1 MMLTWRVFSDDNVQG
16 ELVTA
21 EKIYINDGN
30 GMIFSVKAVE
40 PEPLPEV
47 TPTVKP
53 KLVKT
58 GKWKPKAPRAAM
70 ITLRAY
76 NAGAWSRVELVP

>member
-21 EKIYINDGN
+21 ERMFINSGN
-30 GMIFSVKAVE
+30 GLIFSVRDPNT
-40 PEPLPEV
+40 PEPIPAPVDTKALPAK
-47 TPTVKP
+47 KP
-53 KLVKT
+53 KRKIVI
-58 GKWKPKAPRAAM
+58 M

-76 NAGAWSRVELVP
+76 NAGAWSRVELVS

>member
-21 EKIYINDGN
+21 ERMFINSGN
-30 GMIFSVKAVE
+30 GLIFSIRDPNA
-40 PEPLPEV
+40 PELLPQPP
-47 TPTVKP
+47 TPVDAMKVVPYKKP
-53 KLVKT
+53 KRKMLV
-58 GKWKPKAPRAAM
+58 M

>member
-21 EKIYINDGN
+21 ERMFINSGN
-30 GMIFSVKAVE
+30 GLIFSIRDPHA
-40 PEPLPEV
+40 PELLPQPPV
-47 TPTVKP
+47 DAIKVVPYKKP
-53 KLVKT
+53 KRKMLV
-58 GKWKPKAPRAAM
+58 M

-76 NAGAWSRVELVP
+76 NAGAWTKLEMVS

>member
-21 EKIYINDGN
+21 ERMFINSGN
-30 GMIFSVKAVE
+30 GLIFSVKPPASDVDPE
-40 PEPLPEV
+40 PEAPKPAKSSSFAKKKKKPLI
-47 TPTVKP
+47 
-53 KLVKT
+53 
-58 GKWKPKAPRAAM
+58 M

-76 NAGAWSRVELVP
+76 NAGAWTKLEMVS

>member
-30 GMIFSVKAVE
+30 GMIFSVKACE
-40 PEPLPEV
+40 PEPISEPVPE
-47 TPTVKP
+47 VKP
-53 KLVKT
+53 KAGKKP
-58 GKWKPKAPRAAM
+58 KWKPKPAM
-70 ITLRAY
+70 LTLRAY